1 MLRDGIGRAE
11 EYIARIDGI
20 APADAPEDTR
30 PLALQAL
37 VREAEHLE
45 SAIQALTARGDEDR
59 SRTRMTITEAARRLQ
74 QSEEKQLRR
83 IGDQLLDVVDQQV
96 VHNSLSWEEF
106 LRSVKQLLGEARQ
119 WLLETAKEMQ

>member
-1 MLRDGIGRAE
+1 
-11 EYIARIDGI
+11 
-20 APADAPEDTR
+20 
-30 PLALQAL
+30 
-37 VREAEHLE
+37 
-45 SAIQALTARGDEDR
+45 
-59 SRTRMTITEAARRLQ
+59 MTITEAARRLQ